1 MMPEHDDRQPARYPT
16 RGRVTTTRLSGAAG
30 MQEAAGALRFV
41 DVDPDRFSM
50 RIDAVALG
58 DYVVHRNLVGPGT
71 FDVVDAAGSEE
82 PVAMIVLLTDGTV
95 SLIHGRQQ
103 LDLHPGGG
111 ALAVSEEV
119 YRTTVDE
126 QATYLYVFVPL
137 RALRRLGIKPT
148 PFGALAPSPLL
159 RASAAFLEEVVSGF
173 EPIGGAAQLR
183 LCRVI
188 DTMLATLYA
197 ENDLFQ
203 ADADAGRVP
212 IRLRIME
219 HIAVSFA
226 ERELRPETLARRFN
240 MSTRSLQRVFEGSG
254 TSAAGEIA
262 ERRLQLALAL
272 LSDPDHRALSIAE
285 VAARCG
291 YHSQAHLRRAVVAHT
306 GFSPTQVREQSATSG
321 S

>member
-1 MMPEHDDRQPARYPT
+1 
-16 RGRVTTTRLSGAAG
+16 
-30 MQEAAGALRFV
+30 
-41 DVDPDRFSM
+41 
-50 RIDAVALG
+50 
-58 DYVVHRNLVGPGT
+58 
-71 FDVVDAAGSEE
+71 
-82 PVAMIVLLTDGTV
+82 V
-95 SLIHGRQQ
+95 S
-103 LDLHPGGG
+103 
-111 ALAVSEEV
+111 
-119 YRTTVDE
+119 
-126 QATYLYVFVPL
+126 
-137 RALRRLGIKPT
+137 
-148 PFGALAPSPLL
+148 
-159 RASAAFLEEVVSGF
+159 
-173 EPIGGAAQLR
+173 
-183 LCRVI
+183 I

-306 GFSPTQVREQSATSG
+306 GFSPTQVREQSATIG